1 MATSRAER
9 VLTLS
14 ADADELEGK
23 FIIQAMR
30 ATGAVAGITDGQ
42 GNAIAAF
49 GAEGGIT
56 FPTKFFLNGIKRGA
70 GAGTLYVYLDA
81 SY

>member
-1 MATSRAER
+1 MAVTRAAR
-9 VLTLS
+9 VIEMT
-14 ADADELEGK
+14 ADGDSIDGK

-30 ATGAVAGITDGQ
+30 ATGAVADVQDGS

-49 GAEGGIT
+49 SAEGGIT
-56 FPTKFFLNGIKRGA
+56 FPTKFFLDGIQRGA

-81 SY
+81 SC